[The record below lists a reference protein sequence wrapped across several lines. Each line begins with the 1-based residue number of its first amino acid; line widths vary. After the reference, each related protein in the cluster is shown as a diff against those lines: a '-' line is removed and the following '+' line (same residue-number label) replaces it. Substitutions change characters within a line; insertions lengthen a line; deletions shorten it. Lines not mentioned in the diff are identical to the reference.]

1 MLSGSPAPGDK
12 AEQVQGQRSCV
23 VRELDQRPVTADVG
37 IAAGAAGYRQLLVG
51 RSGNGE
57 GLDGDA
63 AARQPEY
70 AGGEDHG
77 FVWGQ
82 GDDHVGDRIVADELA
97 VGEEL
102 VVSDGL
108 VAKGDGG

>member
-12 AEQVQGQRSCV
+12 AEQVQDQLSV
-23 VRELDQRPVTADVG
+23 ELVELDQSPVTAEVG
-37 IAAGAAGYRQLLVG
+37 IAVGAAGYRQLLMG
-51 RSGNGE
+51 RARSGE

-70 AGGEDHG
+70 AGGEDHD
-77 FVWGQ
+77 VVRGQ

-97 VGEEL
+97 V
-102 VVSDGL
+102 
-108 VAKGDGG
+108 